1 MDTRRKLAIGAASA
15 VVVLA
20 LGGGIAIAARSDDD
34 EPLLGD
40 HLQRATAAALRHP
53 GGGTVVETEAGDDG
67 AAFSVEVR
75 IESGRVVEVNLNADF
90 DVIGAVADDDGAGD
104 EDENDVD

>member
-1 MDTRRKLAIGAASA
+1 MDTRRKLAIGTAAA

-20 LGGGIAIAARSDDD
+20 LGGGIGIAASSDDD
-34 EPLLGD
+34 EPLLGND
-40 HLQRATAAALRHP
+40 LRQATAAALRHT